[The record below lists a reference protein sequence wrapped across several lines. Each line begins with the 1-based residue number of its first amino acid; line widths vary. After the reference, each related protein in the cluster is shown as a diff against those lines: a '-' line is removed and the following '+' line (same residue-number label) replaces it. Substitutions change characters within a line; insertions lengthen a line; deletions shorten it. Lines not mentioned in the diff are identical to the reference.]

1 MEKSKE
7 LKAKANDLFKA
18 VLAAATITDEM
29 KKDGLELLES
39 EQTAEVIETYKE
51 AIGSCPTDESEHLS
65 ILHNNLGIVYLKMGK
80 KLQAKGEFSKS
91 IEINEK
97 YAKPLWHRVNIRRK
111 EEDYEGAIA
120 DAKKI

>member
-18 VLAAATITDEM
+18 VLAATTITDEM

-51 AIGSCPTDESEHLS
+51 AIGSCPPDESEHLS
-65 ILHNNLGIVYLKMGK
+65 ILHNNLGIVYMKMGK
-80 KLQAKGEFSKS
+80 
-91 IEINEK
+91 
-97 YAKPLWHRVNIRRK
+97 
-111 EEDYEGAIA
+111 
-120 DAKKI
+120 